1 MNGSITADEY
11 RRSVW
16 TPALSSILSI
26 EEVKANWQF
35 SLTAFDELL
44 PLKNP
49 WASLS
54 SEAITKLNQITV
66 LLQAG
71 QPIQYIAGK
80 APFLNFW
87 LKVSQDT
94 LIPRP
99 ETEELVMHIGKRMSP
114 STVKRILDIGT
125 GSGCIAIGLQHQFQQ
140 AEVWALEASEKAMAM
155 AQINFKE
162 HAPEVKLIWN
172 NVLEDELPTGPF
184 EVIVSNPPYIPWR
197 EFDSLD
203 RRVTDFEPHL
213 ALFTPNDDPLIFYRV
228 IVEAAKGRLNP
239 NGVLAFETHFQYA
252 EMVRNLV
259 EEAGFFADL
268 KADMQ
273 GLPRM
278 VFASHRPF

>member
-155 AQINFKE
+155 AQINFNE

-184 EVIVSNPPYIPWR
+184 EVIVSNPPYIPWK

-203 RRVTDFEPHL
+203 KRVTDFEPHL

-268 KADMQ
+268 ETDMQ

-278 VFASHRPF
+278 VFASQTPF

>member
-155 AQINFKE
+155 AQINFNE

-184 EVIVSNPPYIPWR
+184 EVIVSNPPYIPWK

-203 RRVTDFEPHL
+203 KRVTDFEPHL

>member
-11 RRSVW
+11 RRTVW
-16 TPALSSILSI
+16 TPALSSFLSQ
-26 EEVKANWQF
+26 EEVKANWQY

-49 WASLS
+49 WATLTQ
-54 SEAITKLNQITV
+54 EAITKLNQIIS
-66 LLQAG
+66 LLQVG

-99 ETEELVMHIGKRMSP
+99 ETEELVIQIGKRMTP

-125 GSGCIAIGLQHQFQQ
+125 GSGCIAIGLQQQFQQ
-140 AEVWALEASEKAMAM
+140 AEVWALEASEKAMTM
-155 AQINFKE
+155 AQVNFNE
-162 HAPEVKLIWN
+162 HAPGVKLMSI

-184 EVIVSNPPYIPWR
+184 EVIVSNPPYIPWK

-203 RRVTDFEPHL
+203 KRVTDFEPHL